1 MLFVKA
7 QSATFFAPV
16 TFAILGEDG
25 QLITFKFD
33 AKFKRLTRDEAIELD
48 KRSVAEG
55 WTRQRYL
62 EAVMVGW
69 RGVQAQ
75 PDDGPAQD
83 LPYTPA
89 ALQNADNQMPG
100 LALAC
105 LGAWRDS
112 VLPVQAAHL
121 AAKN

>member
-7 QSATFFAPV
+7 QSPTYFAPV
-16 TFAILGEDG
+16 TFATLGEDG
-25 QLITFKFD
+25 QLITHKFD
-33 AKFKRLTRDEAIELD
+33 AQFKRLTRDEATALD
-48 KRSVAEG
+48 DRSQAEK
-55 WTRQRYL
+55 WTRQQYL
-62 EAVMVGW
+62 EHVMVGW
-69 RGVQAQ
+69 RGVQAG
-75 PDDGPAQD
+75 DPAQD
-83 LPYTPA
+83 LPFTPI
-89 ALQNADNQMPG
+89 ALQNADNQLPG